1 MLRPAGWRGP
11 AGLVALTLAACV
23 SASTYDPAVQK
34 DIDRRVAALPSPAQA
49 QTFPPPDA
57 PGPPPVTVGAW
68 TQHKL
73 VDDQGHPSFVT
84 MKVVGEEFGSYWLEI
99 AQESYLG
106 RTLTKM
112 LVYFGDRSTASTVE
126 IRSLRTRGPTG
137 KVAEASA
144 DDLAEAR
151 TRWQGLL
158 ATLAAA
164 WRGLRQEDTSVPAG
178 TFSACYLREGGPAP
192 LADAPGASRVWSH
205 PMVPLTGVVR
215 AQGLDRPLTM
225 ELVAFGEH
233 GARSEMQ

>member
-1 MLRPAGWRGP
+1 MLRRAGWCW
-11 AGLVALTLAACV
+11 AAVLAATGGC
-23 SASTYDPAVQK
+23 ATSTYDPAVQK
-34 DIDRRVAALPSPAQA
+34 DIDRRVAALPTPA
-49 QTFPPPDA
+49 QTFPPPAA
-57 PGPPPVTVGAW
+57 PSPPPLAVGSW

-73 VDDQGHPSFVT
+73 VDEQGHPSFLT

-112 LVYFGDRSTASTVE
+112 LVYFGDRSTPSAID
-126 IRSLRTRGPTG
+126 IRILRSKGPRGD
-137 KVAEASA
+137 VSEAHA
-144 DDLAEAR
+144 DELAEAR
-151 TRWQGLL
+151 THWQGLL

-164 WRGLRQEDTSVPAG
+164 WQGLRQEDTSVPAG
-178 TFSACYLREGGPAP
+178 TFTACFLREGGPAP
-192 LADAPGASRVWSH
+192 LADAAGASRVWSH

-215 AQGLDRPLTM
+215 AQGLDRRTSM